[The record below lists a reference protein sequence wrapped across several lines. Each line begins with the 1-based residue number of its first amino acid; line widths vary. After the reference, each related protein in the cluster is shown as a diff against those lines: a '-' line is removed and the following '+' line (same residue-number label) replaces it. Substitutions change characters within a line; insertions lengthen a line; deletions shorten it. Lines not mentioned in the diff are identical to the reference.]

1 MLHGVKGLHIG
12 RRENGLARERS
23 GDRYR
28 PARDALL
35 KWAALR
41 EEMADSTEQVN
52 TLRRL

>member
-1 MLHGVKGLHIG
+1 MLHGVKGLHIR

-28 PARDALL
+28 AALDALL

-41 EEMADSTEQVN
+41 EETADGTE
-52 TLRRL
+52 